1 MEKKDEGYPFTDDE
15 GKRAAKK
22 AMEWI
27 AYKDRTKKELEDR
40 LYRAGFSESASSQAM
55 EYVMSFGYIN
65 DQRYVENYLMFQ
77 TGKRSKKEICFKL
90 QQKGIDKELI
100 EEAVFEQGGID
111 EQEAIE
117 TLILKRLKGRKFS
130 EIDRKERDKVFAY
143 LGRKGYEIS
152 QIKKVFSKLD
162 I

>member
-1 MEKKDEGYPFTDDE
+1 MEEKSGGYPFTDEE

-22 AMEWI
+22 AMELI
-27 AYKDRTKKELEDR
+27 AYKDRTRKELEER
-40 LYRAGFSESASSQAM
+40 LYRAGFSEKASMQAM

-65 DQRYVENYLMFQ
+65 DRRYVENYLMFQ
-77 TGKRSKKEICFKL
+77 TGKRSKKDICFKL
-90 QQKGIDKELI
+90 QQKGISQELI
-100 EEAVFEQGGID
+100 EEIMFEQGGI
-111 EQEAIE
+111 EEAEAIE
-117 TLILKRLKGRKFS
+117 TLVKKRLKGREFS
-130 EIDRKERDKVFAY
+130 DLERKERDKIFAY

>member
-1 MEKKDEGYPFTDDE
+1 MEEKRDGYSFADEE

-27 AYKDRTKKELEDR
+27 AYKDRTKKELEDK
-40 LYRAGFSESASSQAM
+40 LYRAGFSEKASKQAM
-55 EYVMSFGYIN
+55 DYVMSFGYI
-65 DQRYVENYLMFQ
+65 DDRRYVENYLMFQ
-77 TGKRSKKEICFKL
+77 TGKRSKKEIYFKL
-90 QQKGIDKELI
+90 QQKGISQER
-100 EEAVFEQGGID
+100 ID

-117 TLILKRLKGRKFS
+117 SLTLKRLKGREFT
-130 EIDRKERDKVFAY
+130 ELDRKERDKIFAY